1 MRLTDNF
8 TLNEFRCK
16 DGTHVPEEYME
27 NVIELAKNL
36 QRIRYYANAKFGHRS
51 GIAIKIVSGYRTPSH
66 NAKVKGAKNS
76 LHLKAMASDIKPIG
90 KISLLELF
98 EAIKDLQKQG
108 TIHVGGLKMY
118 KTFIHYDIG
127 KKRTW

>member
-1 MRLTDNF
+1 MKLTDNF
-8 TLNEFRCK
+8 SLSEFRCK
-16 DGTHVPEEYME
+16 DGTDVPEMYLE
-27 NVIELAKNL
+27 NVKELAKNL
-36 QRIRYYANAKFGHRS
+36 QKIRYYVNAKFGHRS
-51 GIAIKIVSGYRTPSH
+51 DIAIKVISGYRTESH
-66 NAKVKGAKNS
+66 NAKVGGAKKS

-98 EAIKDLQKQG
+98 EVIKDLQKQG
-108 TIHVGGLKMY
+108 MIHEGGLKMY